1 VRLNTPNDRQALFRS
16 GVGGQVQT
24 GWLGIFSQAVGLVR
38 VMGKALRKVMITIC
52 SHGPWSMVHVPESE
66 ARRGDSELR

>member
-1 VRLNTPNDRQALFRS
+1 LFRS

-24 GWLGIFSQAVGLVR
+24 GWLGIFSQAGGLVR

-52 SHGPWSMVHVPESE
+52 SHGPWSMCQKVKRAGAIPNCVDGLS
-66 ARRGDSELR
+66 LL